1 MMSASIAST
10 AAQLKVLG
18 HPVRLRLLAA
28 LAGGE
33 LCVCQLTALLDLA
46 TSTASEHLAEL
57 RAAGLVTE
65 RKEGRW
71 VHYRLVDESARPSWV
86 DDVLAPLARDRQVV
100 EDRRRLRALRSIALE
115 DVCRADRDLGR
126 LGIVKPARRTP
137 RPAPQARSSSR

>member
-1 MMSASIAST
+1 MMPVSIPAT

-28 LAGGE
+28 LAAGE

-57 RAAGLVTE
+57 RTAGLVTE

-71 VHYRLVDESARPSWV
+71 VHYRLVDPAARPNWL
-86 DDVLAPLARDRQVV
+86 DEVLAPLARDPQVA
-100 EDRRRLRALRSIALE
+100 EDRRRLRALRAIPLE
-115 DVCRADRDLGR
+115 DFCRADRDLGR
-126 LGIVKPARRTP
+126 LGIVEPARRTP
-137 RPAPQARSSSR
+137 RPAAARRVTR